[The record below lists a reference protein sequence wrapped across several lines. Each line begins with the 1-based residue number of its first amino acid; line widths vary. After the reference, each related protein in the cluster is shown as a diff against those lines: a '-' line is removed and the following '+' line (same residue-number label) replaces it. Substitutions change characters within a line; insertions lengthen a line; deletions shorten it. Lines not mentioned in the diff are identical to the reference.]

1 MNLTSRSLTSG
12 STASPVLSKAV
23 IWLSKKLWLGCV
35 SRIDIELPD
44 GEVIAVG
51 QTKLNAPTPR
61 IRLVN
66 PGRVLKK
73 SARGLIGF
81 AEAYMAGDWDTP
93 CLKTVLEWGGINENA
108 LESVFN
114 SSWLSRKVNR
124 GLHLSN
130 LNTRRG
136 SRRNVA
142 AHYDL
147 GNDFYQL
154 WLDNSMTYSSA
165 QFKEDNE
172 TLEQAQNNKYQSL
185 LDLMNIKPEH
195 SVLEIGCGWGGLSRN
210 LSDTPHK
217 SYRGITLS
225 KEQLIYALAAASD
238 KGMDPDQYH
247 FELKDYRDL
256 KEEYDRIASIEMF
269 EAIGESQ
276 WQRYFQKLG
285 QCLKPGGIAV
295 IQVITIDDKRFANYR
310 KSADFI
316 QKYIFPGGMLPSH
329 SVMIEQIHNSG
340 LKLEK
345 SHAFGK
351 DYARTIQHW
360 SERFNDAWP
369 QIEELGFDQR
379 FRRMWDFYLHY
390 CETGFLKDSINV
402 RLYRIRK
409 PEVHG

>member
-1 MNLTSRSLTSG
+1 MNLTSRPLTSG

-35 SRIDIELPD
+35 SKVDIELPD
-44 GEVIAVG
+44 GEMITVG
-51 QTKLNAPTPR
+51 QTKLNAPTPK
-61 IRLVN
+61 IRLIH
-66 PGRVLKK
+66 PGKVLKK
-73 SARGLIGF
+73 STRGLIGW
-81 AEAYMAGDWDTP
+81 AESYMAGDWDTP
-93 CLKTVLEWGGINENA
+93 CLKTVIEWGGINEYA
-108 LESVFN
+108 LESAFN
-114 SSWLSRKVNR
+114 SSWLSRKINR
-124 GLHLSN
+124 VLHLSN
-130 LNTRRG
+130 HNTRWG
-136 SRRNVA
+136 SRRNIA

-154 WLDNSMTYSSA
+154 WLDSSMTYSSA
-165 QFKEDNE
+165 LFKEDDE
-172 TLEQAQNNKYQSL
+172 TLEQAQNNKYQSII
-185 LDLMNIKPEH
+185 DLMDVKSEH
-195 SVLEIGCGWGGLSRN
+195 SVLEMGCGWGGFARSLCAN
-210 LSDTPHK
+210 PPK

-225 KEQLIYALAAASD
+225 KEQLVYTLAAASD
-238 KGMDPDQYH
+238 TGMSSDQYR

-256 KEEYDRIASIEMF
+256 KQEYDRIASIEMF

-276 WQRYFQKLG
+276 WQGYFQKLG

-295 IQVITIDDKRFANYR
+295 MQLITIDDKRFASYR

-329 SVMIEQIHNSG
+329 SVLIEQIHDSG

-351 DYARTIQHW
+351 DYARTLQHW
-360 SERFNDAWP
+360 SDRFNDAWP

-379 FRRMWDFYLHY
+379 FKRMWNFYLQY
-390 CETGFLKDSINV
+390 CETGFLKGSVNV

>member
-1 MNLTSRSLTSG
+1 MNLTCRSLTSG
-12 STASPVLSKAV
+12 STTSPALSKAV

-35 SRIDIELPD
+35 SKIEIELPD
-44 GEVIAVG
+44 GDVIIVG

-61 IRLVN
+61 VKLIH
-66 PGRVLKK
+66 PTKVLKK
-73 SARGLIGF
+73 STRGLIGW

-114 SSWLSRKVNR
+114 SSWLSRKFNR
-124 GLHLSN
+124 ALHLSN
-130 LNTRRG
+130 HNTRRG
-136 SRRNVA
+136 SRRNIA

-154 WLDNSMTYSSA
+154 WLDSSMTYSSGL
-165 QFKEDNE
+165 FKEDGGS
-172 TLEQAQNNKYQSL
+172 LEQAQSDKHQSII
-185 LDLMNIKPEH
+185 DLMDVEPQH
-195 SVLEIGCGWGGLSRN
+195 SVLEIGCGWGGFARSLSEI
-210 LSDTPHK
+210 SHD

-225 KEQLIYALAAASD
+225 KEQLIYALAAASN
-238 KGMDPDQYH
+238 KNMDTDQYH

-256 KEEYDRIASIEMF
+256 KEEYDRIVSIEMF

-276 WQRYFQKLG
+276 WQGYFQKLS

-295 IQVITIDDKRFANYR
+295 IQIITIDDKRFASYR

-345 SHAFGK
+345 SRAFGK

-360 SERFNDAWP
+360 SERFNNAWP
-369 QIEELGFDQR
+369 QIEKLGFDQR
-379 FRRMWDFYLHY
+379 FKRMWNFYLHY
-390 CETGFLKDSINV
+390 CETGFLTGSVNV
-402 RLYRIRK
+402 RLYRIKK